1 MPHAWDESLTLRATP
16 YNTASPSLLSEN
28 WKFTAASRSFNVG
41 ASLTGDGTFSRSNR
55 FFKQQPTV
63 GKMLSLPS
71 TFSRAMRRP
80 KTGVGSFGAVSRL
93 VQAGPRQLSS
103 WNTNLEVIPGPQ
115 AKYQPNKSVSGTFDH
130 LTRKSKKLEIETN
143 KSNIHSIFRRRK
155 ILISKNGKTA
165 KDRREIKVLT
175 RKLRELKKKQKIV
188 KKDARPGTVPV
199 SLRNRF
205 ADMNAKIRESS
216 AIPGP
221 GEYDYMKN
229 KWQENMHRAPKMGAS
244 DRLVPAFH
252 YRMLY
257 KESILLARDDSY
269 DSVGPGQF
277 TPTLAPA
284 RTGTIGP
291 TASVHV
297 MNPRSLE
304 KITYADDAT
313 RRSPSKSNQSMMM
326 PSRSEASLMNM
337 SSTWWEGDLSRNQ
350 SLSRISRRTNPYAMY
365 GGGLNLREVV
375 AERAPAFQE
384 PRSLVLKS
392 GFKTLEDYPFEFG
405 PAVTMP
411 LSKQVRGPRLLPM
424 RMHLKSQAKQRTRA
438 KHDDKVLKD
447 IENVSNLPQIR
458 IEDDD

>member
-1 MPHAWDESLTLRATP
+1 MPHAWDESLRLRTTP

-28 WKFTAASRSFNVG
+28 WKFTAASRSFNAG
-41 ASLTGDGTFSRSNR
+41 ASLSGEGTFSRSNR
-55 FFKQQPTV
+55 FYKQEPTT
-63 GKMLSLPS
+63 GKMLTLPS
-71 TFSRAMRRP
+71 TFSRAMKRP

-93 VQAGPRQLSS
+93 VQAGPRQESS

-115 AKYQPNKSVSGTFDH
+115 ARYEPNQCVSGTFAY
-130 LTRKSKKLEIETN
+130 LTRKSKKLEIETA
-143 KSNIHSIFRRRK
+143 KSNLHSLRRRRK
-155 ILISKNGKTA
+155 VLLNKVGGGSKHEKEIRSLTKRINLLHK
-165 KDRREIKVLT
+165 REKVI
-175 RKLRELKKKQKIV
+175 RKN
-188 KKDARPGTVPV
+188 ARPGTVPV

-221 GEYDYMKN
+221 GEYNYMKN

-257 KESILLARDDSY
+257 KESILLGRDDSY

-291 TASVHV
+291 SASVHV

-304 KITYADDAT
+304 KITFAEDASRISPT
-313 RRSPSKSNQSMMM
+313 KNRSKMQSQ
-326 PSRSEASLMNM
+326 ESLMDM
-337 SSTWWEGDLSRNQ
+337 SATWWDDGLRETR
-350 SLSRISRRTNPYAMY
+350 SLSRISRRSTPYAMY

-384 PRSLVLKS
+384 PRSHV
-392 GFKTLEDYPFEFG
+392 FKGETLEDYPFEFG
-405 PAVTMP
+405 PAVTAP
-411 LSKQVRGPRLLPM
+411 LKKQRRGPKHLPM
-424 RMHLKSQAKQRTRA
+424 RMHLKSQARQRNKSLHESRVLE
-438 KHDDKVLKD
+438 DIDKVM
-447 IENVSNLPQIR
+447 NLPVIR